1 MGCSIR
7 NRKEIQHIGL
17 CVTKPHVGYSRD
29 TKYQYSRGMG
39 EVMNTA
45 VQEWVVDLAE
55 NLGRDP
61 TSEEIEEMIG
71 NYWRD
76 ICPRENCALPFNS
89 DCCG

>member
-1 MGCSIR
+1 
-7 NRKEIQHIGL
+7 
-17 CVTKPHVGYSRD
+17 
-29 TKYQYSRGMG
+29 MG

-45 VQEWVVDLAE
+45 VQEWGVDLAE